1 MEGRVKLVK
10 IIYGKRYA
18 GHGTVDPPPDEY
30 IGQIGTIWRPLIN
43 SEIPCYWVEF
53 PDGERFVL
61 AEDELE
67 EVKE

>member
-1 MEGRVKLVK
+1 MEGRVRLKK
-10 IIYGKRYA
+10 IIYGKRTA
-18 GHGTVDPPPDEY
+18 GWSTEDPPPDSY
-30 IGQIGTIWRPLIN
+30 IGRIGIIRRQLIN

-53 PDGERFVL
+53 PDGKRFVL